1 MENDM
6 TNCPDEDIQA
16 LVVLAQ
22 KSDEAGLT
30 EIDRLLDAHPD
41 DPRLYFLKGSLLA
54 GVQRYVEGRGAMRT
68 AIQIA
73 PHYDLARFQLGFLE
87 LTSGMPD
94 AAEETWQPF
103 ENLPTDAP
111 FRLLSE
117 GLICLGRDSF
127 EDAERLLKL
136 GMEGNADHPLINAD
150 MQLLL
155 DEVANKIPQNHN
167 PSQGVIDASSAVGQM
182 LQQFEL
188 RGNQNRTRH

>member
-1 MENDM
+1 M
-6 TNCPDEDIQA
+6 
-16 LVVLAQ
+16 L
-22 KSDEAGLT
+22 
-30 EIDRLLDAHPD
+30 
-41 DPRLYFLKGSLLA
+41 
-54 GVQRYVEGRGAMRT
+54 T

-94 AAEETWQPF
+94 AAEETWQLF
-103 ENLPTDAP
+103 ENLPIEAP

-117 GLICLGRDSF
+117 GLICLARDAF
-127 EDAERLLKL
+127 EDAERLIKL
-136 GMEGNADHPLINAD
+136 GMLGNTDYPLINAD

-155 DEVANKIPQNHN
+155 DELANKIAQPQA
-167 PSQGVIDASSAVGQM
+167 PGEDVTDASSAVGQM